1 MNATALPLME
11 GRVQAPAGSGR
22 QSTVKPLSAR
32 GPQPAPSDPET
43 ATPPKELGVPVVG
56 YLRQVNGDE
65 WADGERALGEAAD
78 ARGYHLVDIV
88 RSTGVST
95 LTSGCPGIMQIL
107 GQVDRGEVQGV
118 LTLATTTIA
127 WDHEVVRRIAARIC
141 SRTAFLDFV
150 WGAAAFSP
158 QARPSEGAR

>member
-1 MNATALPLME
+1 MSTMTQPLRD
-11 GRVQAPAGSGR
+11 GRVQARVDDGSHPL
-22 QSTVKPLSAR
+22 VKPLSAR
-32 GPQPAPSDPET
+32 GPQAVPGEPET
-43 ATPPKELGVPVVG
+43 VTSPKELGIPVVG
-56 YLRQVNGDE
+56 YLRQVKGDGWE
-65 WADGERALGEAAD
+65 DGERALREAAD
-78 ARGYHLVDIV
+78 TRGYHLVDIV

-158 QARPSEGAR
+158 PRRPEGAR